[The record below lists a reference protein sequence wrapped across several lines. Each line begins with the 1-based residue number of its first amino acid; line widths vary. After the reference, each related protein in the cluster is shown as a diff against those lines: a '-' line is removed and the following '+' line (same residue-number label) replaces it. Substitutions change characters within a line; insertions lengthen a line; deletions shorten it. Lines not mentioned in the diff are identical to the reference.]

1 MWRST
6 HALFMARVGW
16 WVWGLLGFGLLA
28 LLAPVLFPNPNAQ
41 NLEQVFV
48 APFSSWQHPLGT
60 DELGRSILGQLLH
73 GLRVSL
79 LVGVGCGIIS
89 GVLGIGF
96 GLLAGWRGGWTE
108 RLIMRATEVQMALPT
123 ILLALVSLSLLG
135 ANLGNLMLVIGVFGW
150 AGFARLTRGVV
161 LVQRELEYVLAA
173 RALGVSSAR
182 VLLRHLLPNI
192 ASGLVLQIA
201 LDVPQNILLE
211 ASLSFL
217 GVGVGVDTPSLG
229 TMMAR
234 GYAHLFSGAW
244 WLGLLPGG
252 LMLVLVLCCN
262 ACSEWLRKR
271 LDPT

>member
-1 MWRST
+1 
-6 HALFMARVGW
+6 LFMAKVQLW
-16 WVWGLLGFGLLA
+16 AWGFFGLGLLA
-28 LLAPVLFPNPNAQ
+28 VLAPVFFPNPNAQ
-41 NLEQVFV
+41 NLQQVFV
-48 APFSSWQHPLGT
+48 APFSSWQQPLGT

-79 LVGVGCGIIS
+79 LVGLGCGVLS
-89 GVLGIGF
+89 GLLGIGL

-108 RLIMRATEVQMALPT
+108 RLIMRATEVQMALPSM
-123 ILLALVSLSLLG
+123 LLALVCLSLLG
-135 ANLGNLMLVIGVFGW
+135 AGLVNLMLVIGVFGW
-150 AGFARLTRGVV
+150 AGFARLTRSVV

-234 GYAHLFSGAW
+234 GYAHLFSGVW
-244 WLGLLPGG
+244 WLGLLPGVV
-252 LMLVLVLCCN
+252 MLVLVLCCN
-262 ACSEWLRKR
+262 ACTEWLRKR
-271 LDPT
+271 LDPVGQKLPTK